1 MLIIIAFNS
10 IPQDS
15 LKNKFAEAKCPRLY
29 ADKKVG
35 EENCLFSS
43 LWLYKNHGDKMAE
56 VEEIVEQTES
66 EVIEKSVNDKLEES
80 VKIFSEKIAE
90 LKMENEKIRNDLETL
105 KQIALNKTE
114 ESSEEVSEEK
124 SEEKTEDEKIE
135 ERILEKTLLN

>member
-1 MLIIIAFNS
+1 
-10 IPQDS
+10 
-15 LKNKFAEAKCPRLY
+15 
-29 ADKKVG
+29 
-35 EENCLFSS
+35 
-43 LWLYKNHGDKMAE
+43 MAE
-56 VEEIVEQTES
+56 VEEIVEETES